1 MINLGF
7 FSRLSYF
14 SPHVDIFHVL
24 CFYLCHFPVVWF
36 WVLTVFPVTKI
47 VNACFFGSL
56 TVLEGIALSTDPNYK
71 VLSSSYPWI
80 ARKVLTDKSPQLQST
95 LRSLL
100 YKDGS
105 FRIDRL
111 ESLMTEAMRSQMEN
125 PEDLEGLE
133 ERKGSTSEGD
143 ARNLVKRILTFALTE
158 QVRNWFNAL

>member
-100 YKDGS
+100 YKAITITPDLFHTVNCS
-105 FRIDRL
+105 LNVWL
-111 ESLMTEAMRSQMEN
+111 E
-125 PEDLEGLE
+125 
-133 ERKGSTSEGD
+133 K
-143 ARNLVKRILTFALTE
+143 
-158 QVRNWFNAL
+158 

>member
-1 MINLGF
+1 MG
-7 FSRLSYF
+7 
-14 SPHVDIFHVL
+14 
-24 CFYLCHFPVVWF
+24 HFPVVWF

-158 QVRNWFNAL
+158 QVRNWFNALQQVMISIKVSFLISLFSEPDGQCCN